1 MRIHGGQVKNQE
13 NILLTIKW
21 DVEAWVVAKRKL

>member
-13 NILLTIKW
+13 NILLAVKW

>member
-13 NILLTIKW
+13 NIVLAIKW
-21 DVEAWVVAKRKL
+21 DVEAGVVAKRKL